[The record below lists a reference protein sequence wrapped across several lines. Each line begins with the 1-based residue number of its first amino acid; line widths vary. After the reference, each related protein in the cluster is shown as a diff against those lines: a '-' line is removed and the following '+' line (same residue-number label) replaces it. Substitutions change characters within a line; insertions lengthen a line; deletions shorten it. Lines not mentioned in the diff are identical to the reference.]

1 MILDKLVLHN
11 FGVYR
16 DRQEIMLA
24 PASQAKPIVLLGGLN
39 GTGKTTLLDALQLVL
54 YGKRARL
61 SNRNGVAYP
70 DYLLRS
76 IHRSVAPHDGAAIE
90 LEFRHHSEGQGH
102 AYRVARTWRATG
114 RGLSEHVQVDQD
126 GQQNDVLTE
135 HWDDHV
141 EQFMPLGL
149 SRLLLFDGEQIEH
162 LADPASSSELLRT
175 GFHALLGLDLV
186 DQLCID
192 LDLLVRR
199 KQLAMVNEK
208 DRKGLDPREQ
218 EIERLRQRIE
228 VAVQAAA
235 SARNIA
241 DERLGEHRA
250 ADQRFR
256 SEGGELL
263 AQRVQLEDVL
273 GVLRKDLESVEAEL
287 REIAAGDMPLLL
299 LPDMIRDLADRDASE
314 EGKQRAA
321 VLRDALA
328 ERGGRVLRSLQGMG
342 LAEEIVERVADVLAA
357 DLQALDTGIQEPEQ
371 IRMSAEARGALHG
384 LLGGGAD
391 ATHRHAHGLLQREES
406 IRSEIVRSQRKIAAI
421 PDEDAM
427 RAIVQARDDAAAR
440 LRAAE
445 DEVRVQET
453 SLARL
458 REELESLEAELR
470 SEIELALDADF
481 ASEDSQRAVR
491 RATSVRQVLG
501 TFREAVLR
509 RHVERIRALVMESL
523 GALLRKK
530 GLVSNIEIDPQTFVL
545 HVLGQDG
552 IELNP
557 DRLSMGERQL
567 VAVSLLW
574 GLARASGRALPA
586 VIDTPL
592 GRLDSRHRRNIV
604 RNYFPNA
611 SHQVLLLST
620 DEEIDSRYYADLKP
634 WVGREY
640 RLEHDDSVGATR
652 VVPGYFWEGQPQ

>member
-1 MILDKLVLHN
+1 
-11 FGVYR
+11 
-16 DRQEIMLA
+16 
-24 PASQAKPIVLLGGLN
+24 
-39 GTGKTTLLDALQLVL
+39 
-54 YGKRARL
+54 
-61 SNRNGVAYP
+61 
-70 DYLLRS
+70 
-76 IHRSVAPHDGAAIE
+76 
-90 LEFRHHSEGQGH
+90 
-102 AYRVARTWRATG
+102 
-114 RGLSEHVQVDQD
+114 
-126 GQQNDVLTE
+126 
-135 HWDDHV
+135 
-141 EQFMPLGL
+141 
-149 SRLLLFDGEQIEH
+149 
-162 LADPASSSELLRT
+162 
-175 GFHALLGLDLV
+175 
-186 DQLCID
+186 
-192 LDLLVRR
+192 
-199 KQLAMVNEK
+199 
-208 DRKGLDPREQ
+208 
-218 EIERLRQRIE
+218 
-228 VAVQAAA
+228 
-235 SARNIA
+235 
-241 DERLGEHRA
+241 
-250 ADQRFR
+250 
-256 SEGGELL
+256 
-263 AQRVQLEDVL
+263 
-273 GVLRKDLESVEAEL
+273 
-287 REIAAGDMPLLL
+287 
-299 LPDMIRDLADRDASE
+299 
-314 EGKQRAA
+314 
-321 VLRDALA
+321 
-328 ERGGRVLRSLQGMG
+328 MG

-357 DLQALDTGIQEPEQ
+357 DLQALDAGIQEPEQ